1 MPSRR
6 QIREAAVQFLYC
18 ADLEGGA
25 PAADYRTTFWELL
38 TESDRRRLL
47 ASTMR
52 ALEHITQG
60 RPDRLLELSDRSPQ
74 ALARLGASTD
84 FAILKRELQLVLRY
98 ESEWTMQYDICRKIP
113 VHDADQ
119 ETAVAQLEVALKK
132 LYGIEH
138 DLSAARIRFIN
149 AIDDQPQLRNP
160 LEPVTASIRR
170 LQRISD
176 RVRMLEKPENFPD
189 QTDLKHLRESHVD
202 LIELR
207 RDADSLVDL
216 VLKHKAEVDKSLAEI
231 ITNFSPERIDPVDR
245 AILRLSAC
253 ELMTRPDLS
262 PNIVIN
268 EAIDLAK
275 KFGSNDSGRFV
286 NGILD
291 QLAKS

>member
-119 ETAVAQLEVALKK
+119 ETGKGLPPPC
-132 LYGIEH
+132 GRH
-138 DLSAARIRFIN
+138 RRFGGTEQ
-149 AIDDQPQLRNP
+149 AG
-160 LEPVTASIRR
+160 EG
-170 LQRISD
+170 
-176 RVRMLEKPENFPD
+176 F
-189 QTDLKHLRESHVD
+189 
-202 LIELR
+202 
-207 RDADSLVDL
+207 
-216 VLKHKAEVDKSLAEI
+216 
-231 ITNFSPERIDPVDR
+231 FG
-245 AILRLSAC
+245 
-253 ELMTRPDLS
+253 RPDLLHCR
-262 PNIVIN
+262 P
-268 EAIDLAK
+268 DRL
-275 KFGSNDSGRFV
+275 
-286 NGILD
+286 L
-291 QLAKS
+291 